1 MSHLVQNMNV
11 QTMNV
16 YVMAPG
22 QVPLQAPLQAVQATT
37 PQTVDPGQV
46 YPRYYLTIDQREVLR
61 TAWEA
66 NNCPKEEDY
75 VFFSACFGWSRQF
88 TQRKFSEMR
97 AKKKN
102 NNNNN

>member
-1 MSHLVQNMNV
+1 
-11 QTMNV
+11 
-16 YVMAPG
+16 MAPG

-88 TQRKFSEMR
+88 TQRKFREMR
-97 AKKKN
+97 AKKKTTITTTEN
-102 NNNNN
+102 KIFVMKYYRMIVK